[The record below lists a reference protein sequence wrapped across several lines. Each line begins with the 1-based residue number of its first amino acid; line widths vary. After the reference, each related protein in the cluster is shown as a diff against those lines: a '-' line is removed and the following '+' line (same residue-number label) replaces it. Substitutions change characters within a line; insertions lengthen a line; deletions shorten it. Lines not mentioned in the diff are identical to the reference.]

1 MDKLRWGILGAGR
14 IAGVFAEGLRKAGR
28 DLSREGFIRAMEGI
42 SNFETGVGLPTTFGP
57 NRREGNLQ
65 ARVLEFQPDLT
76 RKLMEQRLQARL

>member
-1 MDKLRWGILGAGR
+1 
-14 IAGVFAEGLRKAGR
+14 
-28 DLSREGFIRAMEGI
+28 MEGI

-76 RKLMEQRLQARL
+76 RKLIEQRLQAQL